1 MSMSNDSQTPQHK
14 PSDADDQTV
23 PFEPILDEKL
33 SRFLN
38 RMDDELGTLASD
50 DTAK

>member
-1 MSMSNDSQTPQHK
+1 MNNDPKAPPHK
-14 PSDADDQTV
+14 PVDVDGETV

-38 RMDDELGTLASD
+38 RMDDELGTTVPD
-50 DTAK
+50 PTTK

>member
-1 MSMSNDSQTPQHK
+1 MSNDSKTPQNK
-14 PSDADDQTV
+14 SVDVDDQTV

-38 RMDDELGTLASD
+38 RMDDELGTTASD
-50 DTAK
+50 ESTK

>member
-1 MSMSNDSQTPQHK
+1 MSNDSQTPLHK
-14 PSDADDQTV
+14 PVDADDQTV

-38 RMDDELGTLASD
+38 RMDDELSLDVSK
-50 DTAK
+50 DTTK

>member
-1 MSMSNDSQTPQHK
+1 MSNDSKTPQNK
-14 PSDADDQTV
+14 PVGADDQTV

-38 RMDDELGTLASD
+38 WMEDELSSD
-50 DTAK
+50 VSKNTTK